1 MRAIEVSNALEVR
14 KSIGGAT
21 NSCVLRGI
29 VLTSDME
36 PHCCCCCR
44 EVSGTNWILPAME
57 NPVVPT
63 QMQDMKVF
71 PDIVVQ

>member
-1 MRAIEVSNALEVR
+1 MR
-14 KSIGGAT
+14 KSRGGAT

-29 VLTSDME
+29 VLTSEME
-36 PHCCCCCR
+36 PHCYYCCR
-44 EVSGTNWILPAME
+44 EVSGTNWILPVTE

-71 PDIVVQ
+71 PDRVVQ